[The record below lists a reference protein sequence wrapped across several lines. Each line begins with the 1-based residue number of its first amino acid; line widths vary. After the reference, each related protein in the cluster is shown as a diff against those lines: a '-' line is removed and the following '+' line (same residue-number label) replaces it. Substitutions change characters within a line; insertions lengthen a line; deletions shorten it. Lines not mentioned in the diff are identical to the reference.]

1 MKGIKIRILSY
12 KIIKIPILE
21 KIFSKVLDK
30 CGKIGYNVLVIIL
43 NSELNIDFE
52 FRMMRKILFN
62 VTGDCY
68 GKR

>member
-21 KIFSKVLDK
+21 KIFSKALDK

-43 NSELNIDFE
+43 NSELNIDLE

>member
-21 KIFSKVLDK
+21 KIFPKVLDK
-30 CGKIGYNVLVIIL
+30 CGKIGYNMLVIIL
-43 NSELNIDFE
+43 NSELNIGFE

>member
-21 KIFSKVLDK
+21 KIFSKSLDK

-43 NSELNIDFE
+43 NSELNIDLE